1 MLYLKKYQM
10 PKALSRRTST
20 FYTVMLKGYLRLLA
34 PDICFQAMNE
44 QTAAD
49 VGCDYAKDA
58 SRRTNP
64 NNPAFYKPVRK
75 GLVRR
80 LA

>member
-1 MLYLKKYQM
+1 MEVDNYRNVEVVEEH
-10 PKALSRRTST
+10 SIHS
-20 FYTVMLKGYLRLLA
+20 
-34 PDICFQAMNE
+34 
-44 QTAAD
+44 
-49 VGCDYAKDA
+49 